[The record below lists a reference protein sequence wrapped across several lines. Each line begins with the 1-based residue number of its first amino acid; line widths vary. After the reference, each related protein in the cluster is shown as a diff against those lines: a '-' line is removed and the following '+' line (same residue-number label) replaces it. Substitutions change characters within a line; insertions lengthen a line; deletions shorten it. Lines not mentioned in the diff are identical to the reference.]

1 MQNELHLE
9 LRERIAQLDHLEE
22 ELLDRP
28 GDTVVRQA
36 IADIEA
42 LNRALY
48 QSIRE
53 AIIRGE
59 GREALCPWLETSDD
73 ASPAYDY
80 RDALISGVLQLPE
93 PRGEIAA
100 LEKDM
105 VFYQPTPAR
114 RIFDL
119 MELCQLRDNDLL
131 IDLGAGL
138 GHVSLLTAICT
149 PARSIGIEREP
160 AYVQSATDA
169 AAALGLERASFAC
182 QDLRE
187 ADFSSGTVF
196 YLYTPVTGALLEQ
209 VMAKLEHEAS
219 RRPLRVVGLGPCTAL
234 LGQATWLRATSQPQE
249 HRIVLFHSAHYPS

>member
-1 MQNELHLE
+1 MRNEPHLE
-9 LRERIAQLDHLEE
+9 LRERIAQLDRLED

-28 GDTVVRQA
+28 DDSAVQQA

-42 LNRALY
+42 LNQALY

-53 AIIRGE
+53 AILRGE
-59 GREALCPWLETSDD
+59 GRDAMRPWLESSDD

-93 PRGEIAA
+93 PYGEIAA

-119 MELCQLRDNDLL
+119 LELCQLRKDDLL

-149 PARSIGIEREP
+149 PARSIGIEREL
-160 AYVQSATDA
+160 AYVQSATGA
-169 AAALGLERASFAC
+169 ATALGLECARFAC
-182 QDLRE
+182 EDLRE
-187 ADFSSGTVF
+187 ADFSNGTVF

-209 VMAKLEHEAS
+209 VMAKLEYEAM
-219 RRPLRVVGLGPCTAL
+219 RRPIRITSLGPCTAL
-234 LGQATWLRATSQPQE
+234 LAQATWLRAAHPPEE
-249 HRIVLFHSAHYPS
+249 HRIALFRGA

>member
-1 MQNELHLE
+1 MRNEPRLE
-9 LRERIAQLDHLEE
+9 LCERIAQLDHLED

-28 GDTVVRQA
+28 ADSALRQA

-42 LNRALY
+42 LNQALY

-53 AIIRGE
+53 AILRGE
-59 GREALCPWLETSDD
+59 GRDAMRPWLELSDD
-73 ASPAYDY
+73 ASPAYDD

-93 PRGEIAA
+93 PHGEIAA

-119 MELCQLRDNDLL
+119 LELCQLRKDDLL

-149 PARSIGIEREP
+149 PAYSIGVEREL
-160 AYVQSATDA
+160 AYVQSAAKA
-169 AAALGLERASFAC
+169 ATALGLERANFAC

-187 ADFSSGTVF
+187 ADFGDGTVF

-209 VMAKLEHEAS
+209 VLTKLEYEAS
-219 RRPLRVVGLGPCTAL
+219 QRPIKVASLGPCTAML
-234 LGQATWLRATSQPQE
+234 AQANWLRAMNRAEE
-249 HRIVLFHSAHYPS
+249 HRIALFHSALR

>member
-1 MQNELHLE
+1 MRNEPHLE
-9 LRERIAQLDHLEE
+9 LRERIAQLDRLED

-28 GDTVVRQA
+28 ADSTVRQA

-42 LNRALY
+42 VNQALY

-53 AIIRGE
+53 AILRGE
-59 GREALCPWLETSDD
+59 GRDAMRPWLESSDD

-93 PRGEIAA
+93 PHGEIAA

-119 MELCQLRDNDLL
+119 LELCQLRKDDLL

-149 PARSIGIEREP
+149 SARSIGIERELV
-160 AYVQSATDA
+160 YVQSATEA
-169 AAALGLERASFAC
+169 ATALGLERAGFAC

-187 ADFSSGTVF
+187 TDFSNGTVF

-209 VMAKLEHEAS
+209 IMTKLEHEAT
-219 RRPLRVVGLGPCTAL
+219 RRPIRIASLGPCTAVL
-234 LGQATWLRATSQPQE
+234 AQATWLRAAHPPEE
-249 HRIVLFHSAHYPS
+249 HRIALFHSA

>member
-1 MQNELHLE
+1 MRNEPHLE
-9 LRERIAQLDHLEE
+9 LRERIAQLDRLED

-28 GDTVVRQA
+28 DDSAVQQG

-42 LNRALY
+42 LNQALY

-53 AIIRGE
+53 AILRGE
-59 GREALCPWLETSDD
+59 GRGAMRPWLESSDD

-93 PRGEIAA
+93 PHGDIAA

-119 MELCQLRDNDLL
+119 LELCQLRKDDLL

-149 PARSIGIEREP
+149 PARSIGIEREL
-160 AYVQSATDA
+160 AYVQSATEA
-169 AAALGLERASFAC
+169 ATALGLECARFAC
-182 QDLRE
+182 EDLRE
-187 ADFSSGTVF
+187 ADFSNGTVF
-196 YLYTPVTGALLEQ
+196 YLYTPVTGALLQQ
-209 VMAKLEHEAS
+209 VMAKLEYEAT
-219 RRPLRVVGLGPCTAL
+219 RRPIRIASLGPCTAL
-234 LGQATWLRATSQPQE
+234 LAQTTWLRAAHPPEE
-249 HRIVLFHSAHYPS
+249 HRIALFHSA

>member
-1 MQNELHLE
+1 M
-9 LRERIAQLDHLEE
+9 RERIAQLDRLEE
-22 ELLDRP
+22 ALLDRP
-28 GDTVVRQA
+28 ADSAVRRA

-42 LNRALY
+42 LNQSLY

-53 AIIRGE
+53 AILRGE
-59 GREALCPWLETSDD
+59 GRDAMRPWLESSDD

-80 RDALISGVLQLPE
+80 RDALISGVLALPE
-93 PRGEIAA
+93 PQGEISA
-100 LEKDM
+100 LEQDM

-119 MELCQLRDNDLL
+119 FELCQLHKDDLL

-149 PARSIGIEREP
+149 PARSIGIEREL

-169 AAALGLERASFAC
+169 ATVLGLERAGFAC

-187 ADFSSGTVF
+187 ADFSNGTVF
-196 YLYTPVTGALLEQ
+196 YLYTPVTGVLLEQ
-209 VMAKLEHEAS
+209 VMAKLEHEAT
-219 RRPLRVVGLGPCTAL
+219 RRPIRIASLGPCTAVL
-234 LGQATWLRATSQPQE
+234 AQTGWLRAAHPPDE
-249 HRIVLFHSAHYPS
+249 HRIALFHSA

>member
-1 MQNELHLE
+1 MRNEPHPE
-9 LRERIAQLDHLEE
+9 LRERIAQLDQLEE
-22 ELLDRP
+22 DLLDHP
-28 GDTVVRQA
+28 ADNAIRQA
-36 IADIEA
+36 MADIET
-42 LNRALY
+42 LNQALY

-53 AIIRGE
+53 AIFRGQ
-59 GREALCPWLETSDD
+59 GREAMRPWLESSDD

-93 PRGEIAA
+93 PRGEVAA

-119 MELCQLRDNDLL
+119 LELCQLRKDDRL

-160 AYVQSATDA
+160 AYVQSATEA
-169 AAALGLERASFAC
+169 ATALGLDRANFVC

-187 ADFSSGTVF
+187 VDFGGGTVF

-209 VMAKLEHEAS
+209 VMAKLEYEAS
-219 RRPLRVVGLGPCTAL
+219 QRPIKIASLGPCTAIL
-234 LGQATWLRATSQPQE
+234 AQANWLRAMNRPEE
-249 HRIVLFHSAHYPS
+249 HRIALFRGAFR

>member
-1 MQNELHLE
+1 MRHEPHHE
-9 LRERIAQLDHLEE
+9 LRERIAQLDRLEE

-28 GDTVVRQA
+28 GDITVRQA

-42 LNRALY
+42 SNEALY

-53 AIIRGE
+53 AIVRGE
-59 GREALCPWLETSDD
+59 GPDALRPWLESSSD

-100 LEKDM
+100 LEQDM

-119 MELCQLRDNDLL
+119 LELCPLHKDDLL

-138 GHVSLLTAICT
+138 GHVSLLVAICT

-160 AYVQSATDA
+160 AYVQSAKDT
-169 AAALGLERASFAC
+169 AAALALDRATFAC
-182 QDLRE
+182 RDLRE
-187 ADFSSGTVF
+187 ADFGNGTVF

-209 VMAKLEHEAS
+209 VMAKLEHEAT
-219 RRPLRVVGLGPCTAL
+219 RRPVKIVSLGPCTAVL
-234 LGQATWLRATSQPQE
+234 AQAGWLRAMTPVEE
-249 HRIVLFHSAHYPS
+249 HRIALFHGAHR